1 MHSATV
7 RRMLAQSQNSFTFP
21 RFAAPSAPDRTQM
34 PSIPRRRTVLPVL
47 RPLGAFFLWN
57 VATWG
62 VILGLL
68 LAGQTLVGLAAAA
81 LLFAAFLRVYLLR
94 ANRPGETRRWAVL
107 RLRPLGRDAAL
118 GTLAAVPVLVALT
131 WSLGEVWTRLVP
143 VPPESFR
150 PFETLTETAEG
161 RLTVIL
167 FAMVAAPLVEEFV
180 FRGLVQRPLE
190 RRWGPAPAIGFT
202 ALLFALVHAL
212 PWVLPIHLLLGLAF
226 GFVVYATRS
235 IWAGVLLHAANNSFA
250 ALGIGAE
257 APELPPTVWRTGA
270 TAEFWTALAMLVL
283 SALVARALAVRL
295 LDIGHGR
302 RRAGAAR

>member
-1 MHSATV
+1 
-7 RRMLAQSQNSFTFP
+7 MLAQSQNSFTFP
-21 RFAAPSAPDRTQM
+21 RFAAPSAPDRSQM
-34 PSIPRRRTVLPVL
+34 PSTPRRRAVLPVL

-62 VILGLL
+62 AILGLL
-68 LAGQTLVGLAAAA
+68 LAGHTLVGLAAAA

-94 ANRPGETRRWAVL
+94 ANRPGERRRWAVL
-107 RLRPLGRDAAL
+107 RLRPLGRDGAL
-118 GTLAAVPVLVALT
+118 ATLYAVPVLFALA

-143 VPPESFR
+143 VPPETFR

-190 RRWGPAPAIGFT
+190 RRWGPAAAIGFT

-235 IWAGVLLHAANNSFA
+235 IWAGVLLHAANNSLA
-250 ALGIGAE
+250 ALGVGAE
-257 APELPPTVWRTGA
+257 PPELPPTVWRTGV
-270 TAEFWTALAMLVL
+270 TAEFWMALAMLVL
-283 SALVARALAVRL
+283 AALVARALAVRL
-295 LDIGHGR
+295 LHIGHGR

>member
-1 MHSATV
+1 MHPT
-7 RRMLAQSQNSFTFP
+7 
-21 RFAAPSAPDRTQM
+21 
-34 PSIPRRRTVLPVL
+34 PRRRVVLPVL
-47 RPLGAFFLWN
+47 RPLGAFFVWN

-62 VILGLL
+62 VILGLVMAGHT
-68 LAGQTLVGLAAAA
+68 LAGLAAAA
-81 LLFAAFLRVYLLR
+81 VLFAAFLRVYLLR
-94 ANRPGETRRWAVL
+94 AGRAGETRRWATL
-107 RLRPLGRDAAL
+107 RLRPLGREATL
-118 GTLAAVPVLVALT
+118 GTLAAVPVLLALV

-202 ALLFALVHAL
+202 ALLFALGHAL

-235 IWAGVLLHAANNSFA
+235 IWAGVLLHAANNSLA

-257 APELPPTVWRTGA
+257 APELPPTVWRTGV

-283 SALVARALAVRL
+283 AVLVARALAARL
-295 LDIGHGR
+295 L
-302 RRAGAAR
+302 RAGRGPRAEAAAR